1 MSPEC
6 ESLTT
11 TVVAALREKLGSNLY
26 SCCVYGSAVRGNWI
40 EGVSDLNL
48 LIALN
53 ESTPAAHEGIAEVLR
68 KHPLVDPFILG
79 RPGMDRSVRAFAAKF
94 SNIRRQYKVLQGAD
108 PLADVKF
115 DRALERFLCE
125 QAIRNLRLRWVYAFV
140 TRSKNKPYE
149 RFLAAHVSTLFVQF
163 SQVIRLNGGAPPK
176 DFEGRISTFETE
188 FKLDGS
194 VMRELLALKRKPPAL
209 SDSEAVALH
218 SRAFPV
224 VDSVV
229 KWIEANWPAE
239 PRL

>member
-11 TVVAALREKLGSNLY
+11 TVVAALREKLGANLY
-26 SCCVYGSAVRGNWI
+26 SCCVYGSAVRENWI

-48 LIALN
+48 LIVLD
-53 ESTPAAHEGIAEVLR
+53 ESTPAAHDCVAEVLR

-79 RPGMDRSVRAFAAKF
+79 RSGMERSVRAFAAKF
-94 SNIRRQYKVLQGAD
+94 SNIRRQYKVLHGAD

-115 DRALERFLCE
+115 DRALERFLSE

-149 RFLAAHVSTLFVQF
+149 RFLVAHVTTLFVQF
-163 SQVIRLNGGAPPK
+163 SQVIRLNGGAPSK
-176 DFEGRISTFETE
+176 DFEGRIGNFEAE

-194 VMRELLALKRKPPAL
+194 VLRELLALKGKPHVL

-229 KWIEANWPAE
+229 RWMEANWPNE